1 MDNIANIKNVY
12 LYNKTLHN
20 KVIKKERK
28 KRIIW
33 IIVSLLII
41 LISTFSFIYI
51 VTNENLAKQWAV
63 LWILLM
69 VLAIFS
75 FFCLMYNLF
84 TLGGFL
90 TEKIIFSDRAYAT
103 TNNDE
108 ILTFKFE
115 RDSSYFRY
123 DLLKG
128 NLLDEL
134 VKVLALQMSVSKE
147 NKEINQKIQDKNV
160 LLNDLYECLNI
171 VNVYKVVE
179 KKDRIEIICDYINL
193 INNTSCKKQLL
204 AIYEYYDNWQ
214 DLLNKLKVKEQKKK
228 ELITQENGEHSGFV
242 TFVLRSSSKSNQL
255 YFHVIMILTSVFCMI
270 LTSVFC
276 LIYENEIGF
285 VFVFGM
291 AYLISMVYCQ
301 KRALKYL
308 HKDSLEEKEF
318 LMKRIKINKIT
329 LVVYLIS
336 LIVYLVIYP
345 EAIPTILFGA
355 ICIFIILF
363 ILKLKIE
370 KDDVK

>member
-1 MDNIANIKNVY
+1 MDNIGNVRNVY

-20 KVIKKERK
+20 QVIKEERK
-28 KRIIW
+28 KRIICT
-33 IIVSLLII
+33 IVSLLII
-41 LISTFSFIYI
+41 LISVFSFIYI
-51 VTNENLAKQWAV
+51 VTNENLAKQWAI

-69 VLAIFS
+69 VLAIFF

-123 DLLKG
+123 NLLKG
-128 NLLDEL
+128 NLLEEL
-134 VKVLALQMSVSKE
+134 VKVLVLQMSVSKE
-147 NKEINQKIQDKNV
+147 NKEINKKIQDKNV

-193 INNTSCKKQLL
+193 INNTSCKKQSL
-204 AIYEYYDNWQ
+204 AIYKYYDNWQ

-228 ELITQENGEHSGFV
+228 ELITQENGEYSGFV

-255 YFHVIMILTSVFCMI
+255 HFHVIMILTSVFC
-270 LTSVFC
+270 
-276 LIYENEIGF
+276 LIDKKEIGL

-291 AYLISMVYCQ
+291 TYLISMLYCQ

-308 HKDSLEEKEF
+308 RKDSVEEKNF
-318 LMKRIKINKIT
+318 LLKRIKINKIT
-329 LVVYLIS
+329 LVVYSIS
-336 LIVYLVIYP
+336 LIVYLVIYS
-345 EAIPTILFGA
+345 EAIPTILFGI

-370 KDDVK
+370 KEDEK

>member
-1 MDNIANIKNVY
+1 MDNIGNIKNVY

-41 LISTFSFIYI
+41 LISVSSFIYI

-75 FFCLMYNLF
+75 FFYLLYNLF
-84 TLGGFL
+84 TLGSFL

-115 RDSSYFRY
+115 RNSSYFRY

-134 VKVLALQMSVSKE
+134 VKVLVLQMSVSKE

-193 INNTSCKKQLL
+193 INNTSCKKQSLT
-204 AIYEYYDNWQ
+204 IYKYYDNWQ

-242 TFVLRSSSKSNQL
+242 TFVLNSSLRKSNAIV
-255 YFHVIMILTSVFCMI
+255 FHSVTILILILSLKGEIDFGFWLEFGVAVF
-270 LTSVFC
+270 
-276 LIYENEIGF
+276 
-285 VFVFGM
+285 
-291 AYLISMVYCQ
+291 ISTLYCQ

-308 HKDSLEEKEF
+308 YKDSMEENEF
-318 LMKRIKINKIT
+318 LLKKIKINKIT
-329 LVVYLIS
+329 LAVYSILLIAYS
-336 LIVYLVIYP
+336 IIYI

-370 KDDVK
+370 K

>member
-20 KVIKKERK
+20 QVIKKERK

-33 IIVSLLII
+33 TIASLLII
-41 LISTFSFIYI
+41 LISVFSFIYI

-115 RDSSYFRY
+115 RNSSYFRY

-134 VKVLALQMSVSKE
+134 VKVLVLQMSVSKE

-193 INNTSCKKQLL
+193 INNTSCKKQSLT
-204 AIYEYYDNWQ
+204 IYKYYDNWQ

-242 TFVLRSSSKSNQL
+242 TFVLNSSLRKSNAIV
-255 YFHVIMILTSVFCMI
+255 FHSVMILILILSLKGEIDFGFWLEFGVAVF
-270 LTSVFC
+270 
-276 LIYENEIGF
+276 
-285 VFVFGM
+285 
-291 AYLISMVYCQ
+291 ISTLYCQ
-301 KRALKYL
+301 KRSLKYL
-308 HKDSLEEKEF
+308 YKDSVEEKKF
-318 LMKRIKINKIT
+318 LLKRIKINKIT
-329 LVVYLIS
+329 LVVYSIS
-336 LIVYLVIYP
+336 LIVYLVIYS
-345 EAIPTILFGA
+345 EAIPTILFGI

-370 KDDVK
+370 K

>member
-41 LISTFSFIYI
+41 LISAFSFICI

-84 TLGGFL
+84 TLGSFL

-108 ILTFKFE
+108 IITFKFE
-115 RDSSYFRY
+115 RNSSYFRY

-134 VKVLALQMSVSKE
+134 VKVLVLQMSVSKE

-204 AIYEYYDNWQ
+204 TIYKYYDNWQ

-255 YFHVIMILTSVFCMI
+255 HFHVIMILTSVFC
-270 LTSVFC
+270 
-276 LIYENEIGF
+276 LIDKIEIGL

-291 AYLISMVYCQ
+291 AYLISMLYCQ

-308 HKDSLEEKEF
+308 YKDSMEEKEF
-318 LMKRIKINKIT
+318 LLKRIKINKIT

-370 KDDVK
+370 K